1 MDRKIKT
8 RQVHKDI
15 KVLDKTV
22 TVTDHVKQSY
32 VRTKENI
39 MQSTEKSS
47 DRENN
52 PVGYAEDAASKY
64 ADRIFHETGHQV
76 RRQAGKIIERKKEK
90 ASVSSTGEET
100 VYQPKEEI
108 RPVPPSGGET
118 AQEQGKELA
127 VKKIK
132 TIERDKRTIKTGRAS
147 EQVVKNTGKG
157 TIKTSGKAVKTAEQ
171 TAKTSIKTSEQTANV
186 SVRAMHYSMK
196 KAEKAVQAARQTAQ
210 NTKIAVKTTAKAVT
224 HAIKALMEAIKA
236 LLSGLTAGGWIAVV
250 ILIIVILFGGFLCMT
265 GGDNSSTV
273 SSVSAE
279 VEAYEP
285 LIRQYA
291 NQYGIGEYVELIK
304 AIMMQESGGRGL
316 DPMQCSEGSFN
327 TKYPK
332 QPNGITDPEY
342 SISCGVQEIKSCLER
357 AGVKNPLDMEN
368 IKLALQS
375 YNYGNGYLEW
385 AKARGG
391 YTLANAAEFSD
402 MMAQRM
408 GWSSYGDKQYVPHV
422 LQYYAF
428 GRIPTG
434 IGNQA
439 IVQVAASQEG
449 KGGTTYWRWYGFGGR
464 VEWCACFVSW
474 CADQAGLIQ
483 RGVVPKFSLCTDG
496 KNWFQNQGR
505 WQGAGSMPSPGAIIF
520 FDWEHDGTCDHVG
533 IVERC
538 DGTTVYTV
546 EGNSGDAVKERS
558 YAIRSDSIMGYG
570 MVVY

>member
-1 MDRKIKT
+1 MDCKIKT

-22 TVTDHVKQSY
+22 TVTDHIKQSY
-32 VRTKENI
+32 VRTKETV

-52 PVGYAEDAASKY
+52 PVGYAEDVASEY

-100 VYQPKEEI
+100 VYPPKEQI
-108 RPVPPSGGET
+108 RPAPPSGREKT
-118 AQEQGKELA
+118 QEQGKELA

-132 TIERDKRTIKTGRAS
+132 TIERDTRTIKTGRAS

-171 TAKTSIKTSEQTANV
+171 TAKTSIKTSEQTANAYV
-186 SVRAMHYSMK
+186 QAMHYSMK
-196 KAEKAVQAARQTAQ
+196 KAEKAVQTARQTARD
-210 NTKIAVKTTAKAVT
+210 TTIAVKKTAKAIT
-224 HAIKALMEAIKA
+224 HAIKALIEATKA
-236 LLSGLTAGGWIAVV
+236 LLSALTAGGWIAVM

-273 SSVSAE
+273 SYVSAE

-291 NQYGIGEYVELIK
+291 NQYGIGEYLELIK

-327 TKYPK
+327 TKYPR

-408 GWSSYGDKQYVPHV
+408 GGAVMGISSMCHMCFSIMHLEESRQVS
-422 LQYYAF
+422 
-428 GRIPTG
+428 
-434 IGNQA
+434 A
-439 IVQVAASQEG
+439 IRQL
-449 KGGTTYWRWYGFGGR
+449 F
-464 VEWCACFVSW
+464 
-474 CADQAGLIQ
+474 
-483 RGVVPKFSLCTDG
+483 
-496 KNWFQNQGR
+496 R
-505 WQGAGSMPSPGAIIF
+505 WQHRRKEKAERLIGVGMDLEAG
-520 FDWEHDGTCDHVG
+520 
-533 IVERC
+533 
-538 DGTTVYTV
+538 
-546 EGNSGDAVKERS
+546 
-558 YAIRSDSIMGYG
+558 
-570 MVVY
+570 

>member
-22 TVTDHVKQSY
+22 TVTDHVKHSY
-32 VRTKENI
+32 VRTKETV

-52 PVGYAEDAASKY
+52 PVGYAEDVASEY
-64 ADRIFHETGHQV
+64 ADHIFHETGHQV
-76 RRQAGKIIERKKEK
+76 RRQAGKIIERRKEK
-90 ASVSSTGEET
+90 TSVSSPVEET
-100 VYQPKEEI
+100 VYQPKEQI
-108 RPVPPSGGET
+108 RPASSSGGET
-118 AQEQGKELA
+118 AQKQGKELA

-157 TIKTSGKAVKTAEQ
+157 IIKTSEKAVKTAEQ
-171 TAKTSIKTSEQTANV
+171 TAKTSIKTSEQTANAYV
-186 SVRAMHYSMK
+186 QAMHYSMK
-196 KAEKAVQAARQTAQ
+196 KAEKAVQTARQTARD
-210 NTKIAVKTTAKAVT
+210 TTIAVKKTAKAVT
-224 HAIKALMEAIKA
+224 HAIKALIEATKA
-236 LLSGLTAGGWIAVV
+236 LLSALTAGGWIAVM

-342 SISCGVQEIKSCLER
+342 SISCGVQEIK
-357 AGVKNPLDMEN
+357 AVWN
-368 IKLALQS
+368 
-375 YNYGNGYLEW
+375 
-385 AKARGG
+385 
-391 YTLANAAEFSD
+391 
-402 MMAQRM
+402 
-408 GWSSYGDKQYVPHV
+408 
-422 LQYYAF
+422 
-428 GRIPTG
+428 
-434 IGNQA
+434 
-439 IVQVAASQEG
+439 VQG
-449 KGGTTYWRWYGFGGR
+449 
-464 VEWCACFVSW
+464 
-474 CADQAGLIQ
+474 
-483 RGVVPKFSLCTDG
+483 
-496 KNWFQNQGR
+496 
-505 WQGAGSMPSPGAIIF
+505 
-520 FDWEHDGTCDHVG
+520 
-533 IVERC
+533 
-538 DGTTVYTV
+538 
-546 EGNSGDAVKERS
+546 
-558 YAIRSDSIMGYG
+558 
-570 MVVY
+570 

>member
-1 MDRKIKT
+1 MTAEEYRNYLETDFDDVDLKELKDIRKIRIDRNHTKEKRIAQYL
-8 RQVHKDI
+8 RQVGNPYLVCI
-15 KVLDKTV
+15 GNVKV
-22 TVTDHVKQSY
+22 
-32 VRTKENI
+32 
-39 MQSTEKSS
+39 
-47 DRENN
+47 
-52 PVGYAEDAASKY
+52 
-64 ADRIFHETGHQV
+64 
-76 RRQAGKIIERKKEK
+76 KIR
-90 ASVSSTGEET
+90 
-100 VYQPKEEI
+100 
-108 RPVPPSGGET
+108 
-118 AQEQGKELA
+118 
-127 VKKIK
+127 
-132 TIERDKRTIKTGRAS
+132 
-147 EQVVKNTGKG
+147 
-157 TIKTSGKAVKTAEQ
+157 
-171 TAKTSIKTSEQTANV
+171 
-186 SVRAMHYSMK
+186 
-196 KAEKAVQAARQTAQ
+196 
-210 NTKIAVKTTAKAVT
+210 
-224 HAIKALMEAIKA
+224 
-236 LLSGLTAGGWIAVV
+236 
-250 ILIIVILFGGFLCMT
+250 FGGFLCMT
-265 GGDNSSTV
+265 GGDNSSTF

-375 YNYGNGYLEW
+375 YNFGNGYLEW

-422 LQYYAF
+422 LQYYTF

-439 IVQVAASQEG
+439 IVQVATSQEG
-449 KGGTTYWRWYGFGGR
+449 KGGTTYWSWYGLGNR

-474 CADQAGLIQ
+474 CAD
-483 RGVVPKFSLCTDG
+483 
-496 KNWFQNQGR
+496 
-505 WQGAGSMPSPGAIIF
+505 
-520 FDWEHDGTCDHVG
+520 
-533 IVERC
+533 
-538 DGTTVYTV
+538 
-546 EGNSGDAVKERS
+546 
-558 YAIRSDSIMGYG
+558 
-570 MVVY
+570 

>member
-1 MDRKIKT
+1 MDCKIKS

-171 TAKTSIKTSEQTANV
+171 TAKTSIKTSEQTANT
-186 SVRAMHYSMK
+186 SVRAMHYCMK

-210 NTKIAVKTTAKAVT
+210 NTRIAV
-224 HAIKALMEAIKA
+224 M
-236 LLSGLTAGGWIAVV
+236 

-291 NQYGIGEYVELIK
+291 KQYGIGEYVELIK

-327 TKYPK
+327 TKYPR

-449 KGGTTYWRWYGFGGR
+449 KGGTTYWSWYGFGSR

-474 CADQAGLIQ
+474 CADQSGYIQ
-483 RGVVPKFSLCTDG
+483 SGAIPKFSLCSDG
-496 KNWFQNQGR
+496 VKWFESKGR
-505 WQGAGSMPSPGAIIF
+505 FRDASYTPAVGDIIF
-520 FDWEHDGTCDHVG
+520 FDWGNNGTIDHVG
-533 IVERC
+533 IVESVSG
-538 DGTTVYTV
+538 GTVNTI
-546 EGNSGDAVKERS
+546 EGNSGDKVARRS
-558 YAIRSDSIMGYG
+558 YSIGSSNIYGYG
-570 MVVY
+570 VPAY

>member
-32 VRTKENI
+32 VRTKENVI
-39 MQSTEKSS
+39 QSTENSK
-47 DRENN
+47 DRDNN
-52 PVGYAEDAASKY
+52 PVGYAEDAASEY
-64 ADRIFHETGHQV
+64 TDRIFHETGHQV
-76 RRQAGKIIERKKEK
+76 RRKAEKLIERKKEK
-90 ASVSSTGEET
+90 ASVSSAGEET
-100 VYQPKEEI
+100 VYQPKEQM
-108 RPVPPSGGET
+108 RPVPPSGGEK
-118 AQEQGKELA
+118 AQEQGRELA

-132 TIERDKRTIKTGRAS
+132 TVERDKRTIKTGRTS

-171 TAKTSIKTSEQTANV
+171 TARTSIKTSEQTANAYV
-186 SVRAMHYSMK
+186 QAMHYSMK
-196 KAEKAVQAARQTAQ
+196 KAEKAVQTARQTARD
-210 NTKIAVKTTAKAVT
+210 TKIAVKKTAKAVT
-224 HAIKALMEAIKA
+224 HAIKALIEATKA
-236 LLSGLTAGGWIAVV
+236 LLSALTAGGWIAVM

-327 TKYPK
+327 TKYPR

-449 KGGTTYWRWYGFGGR
+449 KGGTTYWSWYGFGGR
-464 VEWCACFVSW
+464 
-474 CADQAGLIQ
+474 
-483 RGVVPKFSLCTDG
+483 
-496 KNWFQNQGR
+496 
-505 WQGAGSMPSPGAIIF
+505 
-520 FDWEHDGTCDHVG
+520 
-533 IVERC
+533 
-538 DGTTVYTV
+538 
-546 EGNSGDAVKERS
+546 
-558 YAIRSDSIMGYG
+558 
-570 MVVY
+570 

>member
-1 MDRKIKT
+1 M
-8 RQVHKDI
+8 
-15 KVLDKTV
+15 
-22 TVTDHVKQSY
+22 TDHVKQSY
-32 VRTKENI
+32 VRTKENVI
-39 MQSTEKSS
+39 QSTENSK
-47 DRENN
+47 DRDNN
-52 PVGYAEDAASKY
+52 PVGYAEDAASEY

-76 RRQAGKIIERKKEK
+76 RRQAEKLIERKKGK
-90 ASVSSTGEET
+90 ASVSSAGVET
-100 VYQPKEEI
+100 VYQPKEQM
-108 RPVPPSGGET
+108 RPVPPSGEEK
-118 AQEQGKELA
+118 AQEQGRELA

-132 TIERDKRTIKTGRAS
+132 TVERDKRTIKTGRTS

-157 TIKTSGKAVKTAEQ
+157 TIKTSGKSGKAVKTAEQ
-171 TAKTSIKTSEQTANV
+171 TARTSIKTSEQIANA
-186 SVRAMHYSMK
+186 SVQAMHYSMK
-196 KAEKAVQAARQTAQ
+196 KAEKAVQTVRQTARD
-210 NTKIAVKTTAKAVT
+210 TKIAVKKTAKAIT
-224 HAIKALMEAIKA
+224 HAIKALIEATKA
-236 LLSGLTAGGWIAVV
+236 LLSALTAGGWIAVM

-422 LQYYAF
+422 LQYK
-428 GRIPTG
+428 GRFRDGSYTP
-434 IGNQA
+434 
-439 IVQVAASQEG
+439 AAG
-449 KGGTTYWRWYGFGGR
+449 
-464 VEWCACFVSW
+464 
-474 CADQAGLIQ
+474 D
-483 RGVVPKFSLCTDG
+483 
-496 KNWFQNQGR
+496 
-505 WQGAGSMPSPGAIIF
+505 IIF
-520 FDWEHDGTCDHVG
+520 FDWGNNGTIDHVG
-533 IVERC
+533 IVESVSG
-538 DGTTVYTV
+538 GTVNTI
-546 EGNSGDAVKERS
+546 EGNSGDKVARRS
-558 YAIRSDSIMGYG
+558 YRIGSSNIYGYG
-570 MVVY
+570 VPAY

>member
-1 MDRKIKT
+1 M
-8 RQVHKDI
+8 
-15 KVLDKTV
+15 
-22 TVTDHVKQSY
+22 
-32 VRTKENI
+32 
-39 MQSTEKSS
+39 
-47 DRENN
+47 
-52 PVGYAEDAASKY
+52 
-64 ADRIFHETGHQV
+64 
-76 RRQAGKIIERKKEK
+76 
-90 ASVSSTGEET
+90 
-100 VYQPKEEI
+100 
-108 RPVPPSGGET
+108 
-118 AQEQGKELA
+118 
-127 VKKIK
+127 
-132 TIERDKRTIKTGRAS
+132 
-147 EQVVKNTGKG
+147 
-157 TIKTSGKAVKTAEQ
+157 
-171 TAKTSIKTSEQTANV
+171 
-186 SVRAMHYSMK
+186 
-196 KAEKAVQAARQTAQ
+196 
-210 NTKIAVKTTAKAVT
+210 KTTAKAVT

-422 LQYYAF
+422 LQYK
-428 GRIPTG
+428 GRSRDGSYTP
-434 IGNQA
+434 
-439 IVQVAASQEG
+439 VAG
-449 KGGTTYWRWYGFGGR
+449 
-464 VEWCACFVSW
+464 
-474 CADQAGLIQ
+474 D
-483 RGVVPKFSLCTDG
+483 
-496 KNWFQNQGR
+496 
-505 WQGAGSMPSPGAIIF
+505 IIF
-520 FDWEHDGTCDHVG
+520 FDWGNNGTIDHVG
-533 IVERC
+533 IVESVSG
-538 DGTTVYTV
+538 GTVNTI
-546 EGNSGDAVKERS
+546 EGNSGDKVARRS
-558 YAIRSDSIMGYG
+558 YRIGSSNIYGYG
-570 MVVY
+570 VPAY

>member
-1 MDRKIKT
+1 
-8 RQVHKDI
+8 
-15 KVLDKTV
+15 
-22 TVTDHVKQSY
+22 
-32 VRTKENI
+32 
-39 MQSTEKSS
+39 
-47 DRENN
+47 
-52 PVGYAEDAASKY
+52 
-64 ADRIFHETGHQV
+64 
-76 RRQAGKIIERKKEK
+76 
-90 ASVSSTGEET
+90 
-100 VYQPKEEI
+100 
-108 RPVPPSGGET
+108 
-118 AQEQGKELA
+118 
-127 VKKIK
+127 
-132 TIERDKRTIKTGRAS
+132 
-147 EQVVKNTGKG
+147 
-157 TIKTSGKAVKTAEQ
+157 
-171 TAKTSIKTSEQTANV
+171 
-186 SVRAMHYSMK
+186 MK
-196 KAEKAVQAARQTAQ
+196 KAEKAVQTARQTARD
-210 NTKIAVKTTAKAVT
+210 TTIAVKKTAKAVT
-224 HAIKALMEAIKA
+224 HAIKALIEATKA
-236 LLSGLTAGGWIAVV
+236 LLSALTAGGWIAVM

-279 VEAYEP
+279 VGAYEP

-291 NQYGIGEYVELIK
+291 NPYGFGEFVELIK

-316 DPMQCSEGSFN
+316 DSMQCSEGSFN
-327 TKYPK
+327 TKYPR

-357 AGVKNPLDMEN
+357 ARVKNPLDMGN

-449 KGGTTYWRWYGFGGR
+449 KSGTTYWSWYGFGSR

-474 CADQAGLIQ
+474 CADQSGYIQ
-483 RGVVPKFSLCTDG
+483 SGVIPKFSLCSDG
-496 KNWFQNQGR
+496 VKWFESKDRFRDGSYTPV
-505 WQGAGSMPSPGAIIF
+505 AGDIIF
-520 FDWEHDGTCDHVG
+520 FDWGNDGTIDHVG
-533 IVERC
+533 IVESVSG
-538 DGTTVYTV
+538 GTVNTI
-546 EGNSGDAVKERS
+546 EGNSGDNVARRS
-558 YAIRSDSIMGYG
+558 YSIGSSNIYGYG
-570 MVVY
+570 VPGVMQQGVTHFWRTAGIKHFHLIDTLILQRNIWIYKRI

>member
-22 TVTDHVKQSY
+22 IVTDHIKQSY

-52 PVGYAEDAASKY
+52 PVGYAEDVASEY

-76 RRQAGKIIERKKEK
+76 RRQAEKLIERKKEK
-90 ASVSSTGEET
+90 ASVSSAGEET
-100 VYQPKEEI
+100 VYQPKEQI
-108 RPVPPSGGET
+108 RPVPPSGGEK
-118 AQEQGKELA
+118 AQEQGKKLA

-132 TIERDKRTIKTGRAS
+132 TVERDKRTIKTGKAS

-157 TIKTSGKAVKTAEQ
+157 TIKTSGKSVKTAEQ
-171 TAKTSIKTSEQTANV
+171 TAKTSIKTSEQTANA

-196 KAEKAVQAARQTAQ
+196 KAEKAVQTARQTARD
-210 NTKIAVKTTAKAVT
+210 TTIAVKKTAKAVT
-224 HAIKALMEAIKA
+224 HAIKALIEATKA
-236 LLSGLTAGGWIAVV
+236 LLSALTAGGWIAVM

-327 TKYPK
+327 TKYPR
-332 QPNGITDPEY
+332 QPNGFDF
-342 SISCGVQEIKSCLER
+342 L
-357 AGVKNPLDMEN
+357 
-368 IKLALQS
+368 
-375 YNYGNGYLEW
+375 
-385 AKARGG
+385 
-391 YTLANAAEFSD
+391 
-402 MMAQRM
+402 
-408 GWSSYGDKQYVPHV
+408 
-422 LQYYAF
+422 
-428 GRIPTG
+428 
-434 IGNQA
+434 
-439 IVQVAASQEG
+439 
-449 KGGTTYWRWYGFGGR
+449 
-464 VEWCACFVSW
+464 WCARNKKLSGTCRSK
-474 CADQAGLIQ
+474 
-483 RGVVPKFSLCTDG
+483 KFS
-496 KNWFQNQGR
+496 
-505 WQGAGSMPSPGAIIF
+505 
-520 FDWEHDGTCDHVG
+520 
-533 IVERC
+533 
-538 DGTTVYTV
+538 
-546 EGNSGDAVKERS
+546 
-558 YAIRSDSIMGYG
+558 GYG
-570 MVVY
+570 KY

>member
-1 MDRKIKT
+1 
-8 RQVHKDI
+8 
-15 KVLDKTV
+15 
-22 TVTDHVKQSY
+22 
-32 VRTKENI
+32 
-39 MQSTEKSS
+39 
-47 DRENN
+47 
-52 PVGYAEDAASKY
+52 
-64 ADRIFHETGHQV
+64 
-76 RRQAGKIIERKKEK
+76 
-90 ASVSSTGEET
+90 
-100 VYQPKEEI
+100 
-108 RPVPPSGGET
+108 
-118 AQEQGKELA
+118 
-127 VKKIK
+127 
-132 TIERDKRTIKTGRAS
+132 
-147 EQVVKNTGKG
+147 
-157 TIKTSGKAVKTAEQ
+157 
-171 TAKTSIKTSEQTANV
+171 
-186 SVRAMHYSMK
+186 MHYSMK

-210 NTKIAVKTTAKAVT
+210 NTRIAVKTTAKAVT
-224 HAIKALMEAIKA
+224 HAIKALIEATKA
-236 LLSGLTAGGWIAVV
+236 LLSALTAGGWIAVM

-327 TKYPK
+327 TKYPR
-332 QPNGITDPEY
+332 QPNGITNPEY

-391 YTLANAAEFSD
+391 YTLSNAAEFSD

-449 KGGTTYWRWYGFGGR
+449 KGGTTYWSWYGFGGR
-464 VEWCACFVSW
+464 VGWCACFVSW
-474 CADQAGLIQ
+474 CADQMCIRDRLCLVSAFLCSRSGQDLW
-483 RGVVPKFSLCTDG
+483 KFYRSKKT
-496 KNWFQNQGR
+496 
-505 WQGAGSMPSPGAIIF
+505 
-520 FDWEHDGTCDHVG
+520 GTCIENFYPFCDCKRGSHVWIGADDG
-533 IVERC
+533 IIQYH
-538 DGTTVYTV
+538 T
-546 EGNSGDAVKERS
+546 
-558 YAIRSDSIMGYG
+558 RSDQYDYADRRIWKYG
-570 MVVY
+570 RCRFTGRNHRSGRRLWIF